1 MEVLRG
7 GPSPVFGSGQPGVTV
22 NFIQKDGRNPE
33 ASLRDHR
40 HRRPQAPGRRL
51 RRPLTDQW
59 NVMVGGFWRQS
70 QGVRDTQFPADDGG
84 QASVE
89 HSAACSSTPAR

>member
-33 ASLRDHR
+33 ASLR
-40 HRRPQAPGRRL
+40 
-51 RRPLTDQW
+51 
-59 NVMVGGFWRQS
+59 
-70 QGVRDTQFPADDGG
+70 
-84 QASVE
+84 
-89 HSAACSSTPAR
+89 